1 MNPSG
6 YRLSWAFSFLPSSFV
21 SLSCFELPLGI
32 TTYFSV
38 GLTIPRRRKLAV
50 WGELFDLD
58 LSKVMSWILAPF
70 AMIIAGFCVVCDIII
85 WLSICF
91 GFASPMLLSGLYE
104 AYLDHQILN
113 FVKDKTENGRLTM
126 DMRAR
131 LLFVVLVGNLDLDPE
146 GDTELT
152 LVNNHHQDDDNRWP
166 DGKMDLND
174 SEELK
179 VAENLNDT
187 TALNGITKR
196 EDTAMKNR
204 NGNSPFVHVQK
215 LVHPLRTYRDH
226 IPGTPRQWPI
236 HNVLCQEPNCR
247 NEGCKEKRIERDARV
262 QEEIGRVKTRV
273 I

>member
-1 MNPSG
+1 
-6 YRLSWAFSFLPSSFV
+6 
-21 SLSCFELPLGI
+21 
-32 TTYFSV
+32 
-38 GLTIPRRRKLAV
+38 
-50 WGELFDLD
+50 
-58 LSKVMSWILAPF
+58 
-70 AMIIAGFCVVCDIII
+70 
-85 WLSICF
+85 
-91 GFASPMLLSGLYE
+91 
-104 AYLDHQILN
+104 
-113 FVKDKTENGRLTM
+113 M

-196 EDTAMKNR
+196 EDTAMRNR

-236 HNVLCQEPNCR
+236 HNVLCREPNCR